1 MAISGAGTPVRSAA
15 LFNYNMFSYLDAK
28 WLGPVVYA
36 LMSKEPLLE
45 KVPKLVT
52 LQPDWKNRGAI
63 RSIFDGRYKFSRYF
77 SPIGF
82 NRPTT
87 YEDLVAK
94 NDLEMYDLQDDPEE
108 TRNLAQDGKAK
119 AELMAL
125 TRL

>member
-1 MAISGAGTPVRSAA
+1 MALSGAGTAVRPAA
-15 LFNYNMFSYLDAK
+15 LFNFNMFTFLDAR
-28 WLGPVVYA
+28 WFGPVVYP

-52 LQPDWKNRGAI
+52 LQPDWKNRGGI
-63 RSIFDGRYKFSRYF
+63 RSIFDARYKFSRYF

-108 TRNLAQDGKAK
+108 TRNLAQDSKAK